1 MEFTWIRL
9 PIHLIGQISSNA
21 LILLSWMLNRDTGS
35 HTVVFR
41 QKELAELLHCSL
53 RMIDH
58 LFRELE
64 QAGLIL
70 SRERLR
76 TGTKI
81 ELQPDILP
89 PRKGNAAPH
98 MPKNTESAANRKP
111 SPQPKEY
118 SSITPDMLD
127 AFF

>member
-58 LFRELE
+58 LLREL
-64 QAGLIL
+64 
-70 SRERLR
+70 ERLR